1 MSGNAVTPG
10 TSFMG
15 LIDEAL
21 MQWADTRT
29 SNGLPCSVLI
39 DPTVRAGEA
48 TRSKGR
54 PPVPQLATLATWDAR
69 RRA

>member
-1 MSGNAVTPG
+1 
-10 TSFMG
+10 MG

-48 TRSKGR
+48 TRSKR
-54 PPVPQLATLATWDAR
+54 HLPVPLLAA
-69 RRA
+69 